1 METILRS
8 KNVLI
13 NEEFIPAD
21 IVIQGEF
28 IKRIDKYKEN
38 EVAIDLGDKKIA
50 PGIVDLHSDAIEKE
64 IEPRH
69 GATFPVYLA
78 LAELDKK
85 LSMAGI
91 TTMFHA
97 IGFEDNPKKKRS
109 IDLAIEQIKEIN
121 KANKKHLGV
130 DNFVHARFE
139 LSSEEAVEPIKEVI
153 KNGMVKM
160 LSLMDHSPGQGQFKS
175 LESFKKYYENYYN
188 LNEDEIKD
196 VVSKKLNKNEEKINE
211 LVSYA
216 KEHNLTLLSHDDDC
230 IEKLDGLLTLGVQI
244 SEFPL
249 DLEVAKYAVSKGIA
263 TGMGAPNIVRG
274 GSQSGNIAAIDL
286 VKEDVCKYLCSDYH
300 PTSMLQAVYRMK
312 KGANLDIA
320 KGFSMITS
328 TPATYA
334 NLEDRGIIKE
344 GKRADIIVIDDTYIP
359 KVVLTIKDGE
369 SIYNAIRGFNFS
381 SN

>member
-21 IVIQGEF
+21 IVIKGEL
-28 IKRIDKYKEN
+28 ITRIDKYGEN

-69 GATFPVYLA
+69 GATFPVSLA
-78 LAELDKK
+78 VAELDKK

-121 KANKKHLGV
+121 KANEKHLGV

-160 LSLMDHSPGQGQFKS
+160 VSLMDHSPGQGQFKS
-175 LESFKKYYENYYN
+175 LESFKTYYENYYN
-188 LNEDEIKD
+188 LNEEEIND

-230 IEKLDGLLTLGVQI
+230 IEKLNGLLDLGVQI

-312 KGANLDIA
+312 NDANLDIA
-320 KGFSMITS
+320 KGFSMVTS
-328 TPATYA
+328 TPAKYA
-334 NLEDRGIIKE
+334 NLMDRGVIEE
-344 GKRADIIVIDDTYIP
+344 GRRADIIVIDDTHIP

-369 SIYNAIRGFNFS
+369 SIYNGIRGFKF
-381 SN
+381 

>member
-13 NEEFIPAD
+13 NEEFVPAD

-69 GATFPVYLA
+69 GATFPISLA

-175 LESFKKYYENYYN
+175 LESFKTYYENYYN
-188 LNEDEIKD
+188 LNEEEIND
-196 VVSKKLNKNEEKINE
+196 VVSKKLTKNEEKINE

-230 IEKLDGLLTLGVQI
+230 IEKLDGLLSLGVQI

-312 KGANLDIA
+312 EDANLDIA
-320 KGFSMITS
+320 KGFSMVTS
-328 TPATYA
+328 TPATHA

-369 SIYNAIRGFNFS
+369 SIYNAIRGFNF
-381 SN
+381 

>member
-13 NEEFIPAD
+13 NEEFVPAD

-38 EVAIDLGDKKIA
+38 EIAIDLGDKKIA

-69 GATFPVYLA
+69 GATFPVSLA

-160 LSLMDHSPGQGQFKS
+160 VSLMDHSPGQGQFKS
-175 LESFKKYYENYYN
+175 LESFKTYYENYYN
-188 LNEDEIKD
+188 LNEEEIND
-196 VVSKKLNKNEEKINE
+196 VVSKKLNKNEEKIND

-230 IEKLDGLLTLGVQI
+230 IEKLDGLLSLGVQI

-312 KGANLDIA
+312 EDANLDIA
-320 KGFSMITS
+320 KGFSMVTS

-334 NLEDRGIIKE
+334 NLEDRGVIKE

-369 SIYNAIRGFNFS
+369 SIYNGIRGFDF
-381 SN
+381 

>member
-28 IKRIDKYKEN
+28 IKRIDEYQKN
-38 EVAIDLGDKKIA
+38 EIAIDLGDKKIA

-69 GATFPVYLA
+69 GATFPVELA
-78 LAELDKK
+78 ISELDKK
-85 LSMAGI
+85 LSIAGV

-97 IGFEDNPKKKRS
+97 IGFEENPKKKRS
-109 IDLAIEQIKEIN
+109 IDLAIKQVEEIN
-121 KANKKHLGV
+121 KANEKHLGV

-139 LSSEEAVEPIKEVI
+139 LSSEEAVEPIKKII
-153 KNGMVKM
+153 KNNMVKM

-175 LESFKKYYENYYN
+175 LESFKTYYQSYYN
-188 LNEDEIKD
+188 LNDDEIQK
-196 VVSKKLNKNEEKINE
+196 VVDKKLNKNEEKIND

-230 IEKLDGLLTLGVQI
+230 IEKLDGLLNLGVQI

-286 VKEDVCKYLCSDYH
+286 VKEGVCKYLCSDYH

-312 KGANLDIA
+312 KDANLDIS
-320 KGFSMITS
+320 KGFSMVTS
-328 TPATYA
+328 TPAKYA
-334 NLEDRGIIKE
+334 NLLDRGEIKE
-344 GKRADIIVIDDTYIP
+344 GKRADIIVIDETYIP
-359 KVVLTIKDGE
+359 KVVLTIKDGDA
-369 SIYNAIRGFNFS
+369 IYNGIRGFKF
-381 SN
+381 